1 MQWNG
6 VKETCADFGGVIG
19 RLGWGIWAPRVWN
32 NAQPCAL
39 RHIVGAVLEIVER
52 CWNIVGAVLEIV
64 VEQPSLGLVGGGAGG
79 HLGRRP

>member
-1 MQWNG
+1 MEYMKL
-6 VKETCADFGGVIG
+6 VLTLE
-19 RLGWGIWAPRVWN
+19 GWLVGWRGIWAPRVWN

-39 RHIVGAVLEIVER
+39 RHTVGTVLEIVER

-64 VEQPSLGLVGGGAGG
+64 VEQPSLGLAGGGAGG